1 MNLFKKLI
9 VDACIELIQERHF
22 YDANLLRLETSP
34 KIEWLFKRK
43 EFLQLTN
50 FHKQLIVQKMLAC
63 FKAQERAFYLYVS
76 IFMCIFTFAVGSLS
90 FISSFFWDFLYG
102 NFLGKPIESTPSFLG
117 LRNATFVFMVL
128 SMVVFLIFLCQDM
141 ISGILKNHFD
151 VDLTELLNQQNKGD
165 FHDLDRRSALIQ
177 ASALILAT
185 VTAFLFGSLFYY
197 GQLIDSDSNFIGH
210 LNSVTTFGM
219 LFVVF
224 SFLLVSIPIFLV
236 ASSFVLQLIFPE
248 NYFIDRLISISMNLD
263 QSFGSSSRKISGI
276 LLNQTTKTHIGRKRL
291 ASYIEDLAPILR
303 KCISNINKD
312 PRESIYYQH
321 IQDHIIKDFKS
332 LKRWIYTPKAD
343 TDEYLQ
349 KRLLEYVRVVATG
362 DIDALLVNYSEP
374 EEVLKPRATAIFYVK
389 RYSNLII
396 RAVIPFVIILLA
408 DRFLPGFNEQIHG
421 YAMAGAIVFAAIIL
435 LGELDP
441 NIEERIKFAQDSIL
455 AFLSRSK

>member
-1 MNLFKKLI
+1 
-9 VDACIELIQERHF
+9 
-22 YDANLLRLETSP
+22 
-34 KIEWLFKRK
+34 
-43 EFLQLTN
+43 
-50 FHKQLIVQKMLAC
+50 
-63 FKAQERAFYLYVS
+63 
-76 IFMCIFTFAVGSLS
+76 
-90 FISSFFWDFLYG
+90 
-102 NFLGKPIESTPSFLG
+102 
-117 LRNATFVFMVL
+117 
-128 SMVVFLIFLCQDM
+128 
-141 ISGILKNHFD
+141 
-151 VDLTELLNQQNKGD
+151 
-165 FHDLDRRSALIQ
+165 
-177 ASALILAT
+177 
-185 VTAFLFGSLFYY
+185 
-197 GQLIDSDSNFIGH
+197 
-210 LNSVTTFGM
+210 
-219 LFVVF
+219 
-224 SFLLVSIPIFLV
+224 
-236 ASSFVLQLIFPE
+236 
-248 NYFIDRLISISMNLD
+248 MNLD